1 MPRVSVSKLPNG
13 DISRGIFKNSVFKP
27 QRLLTAGCTG
37 QADGQWQRIWK
48 GRYENTMLEQK
59 KIQKMS
65 RREYCSYVQ
74 QHYSNDP
81 QWVRTRLISKWDED
95 NNKKKNMQQI
105 NGQ

>member
-1 MPRVSVSKLPNG
+1 MQGMSG
-13 DISRGIFKNSVFKP
+13 
-27 QRLLTAGCTG
+27 
-37 QADGQWQRIWK
+37 K
-48 GRYENTMLEQK
+48 GRLGKEDWERKVFMIEQK

-95 NNKKKNMQQI
+95 NNKRKNAQQT